1 MTEVG
6 DLVVYGAGGFSREVA
21 QLVRDIN
28 REQSRW
34 NLLGFLSD
42 DRGTWGAN
50 VADGPILGGNEWLAD
65 RAGRI
70 AVALGLGSP
79 AVKARVVR
87 ALGGLRVAFPQLIH
101 PSVHRSSRFDFGP
114 GAIITA
120 GSIVMTDVRLGAM
133 VTINLGCTLGHDC
146 HVDDFA
152 TIAPGANLSGHVR
165 VGEGSDIGTGA
176 AIIQGVSVGAW
187 SVVGAG
193 AAVVRDLPPNCTA
206 VGVPAKVIKQREPGW
221 HERP

>member
-1 MTEVG
+1 MNRLG
-6 DLVVYGAGGFSREVA
+6 DLVIYGAGGHGRDLA
-21 QLVRDIN
+21 QLIEDLN
-28 REQSRW
+28 AASPEW

-42 DRGTWGAN
+42 DLSTHGAV
-50 VADGPILGGNEWLAD
+50 VAGLPVLGGAEWFD
-65 RAGRI
+65 GRTGVA
-70 AVALGLGSP
+70 AVLGVGHP
-79 AVKARVVR
+79 AAKRKIVRVLEGR
-87 ALGGLRVAFPQLIH
+87 SIRWPALIH
-101 PSVHRSSRFDFGP
+101 PSVIRGGRTTVDNGATILP
-114 GAIITA
+114 GA
-120 GSIVMTDVRLGAM
+120 IVMTDVSIGSFA
-133 VTINLGCTLGHDC
+133 TINIGCHLSHDC